1 MLKYTAPRVIRIGR
15 IEELTGQLR
24 RGPKDLLDKGNIL

>member
-1 MLKYTAPRVIRIGR
+1 MLRYTAPKVIRIGR

-24 RGPKDLLDKGNIL
+24 KGPKDLLHKGNLL

>member
-1 MLKYTAPRVIRIGR
+1 MLRYTAPTVILAGR

-24 RGPKDLLDKGNIL
+24 NGVPGR

>member
-1 MLKYTAPRVIRIGR
+1 MLRYTAPKVIRIGR

-24 RGPKDLLDKGNIL
+24 RGPKDILARGNLL